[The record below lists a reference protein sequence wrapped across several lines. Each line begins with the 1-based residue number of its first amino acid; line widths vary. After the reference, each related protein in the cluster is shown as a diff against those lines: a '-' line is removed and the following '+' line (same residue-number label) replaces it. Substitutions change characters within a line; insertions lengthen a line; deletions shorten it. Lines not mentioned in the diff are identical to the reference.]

1 MEDKIPD
8 ITNVATKTTLHA
20 KINEVKDDMPN
31 ITNLAANASLNAIIN
46 EVKGK
51 ILTWLLLVFLLL
63 LKIKYPVLVIQK
75 KKKTDHNTK
84 INETE
89 NEIIDHNDDKYITA
103 PEFNKLTENLA
114 ARLKQ
119 VDLASK
125 SGIANFVHKTFQIKV
140 KVKNVTSN
148 KNELNEISKKV

>member
-1 MEDKIPD
+1 MATTSFLTAFKNKIPS
-8 ITNVATKTTLHA
+8 VS
-20 KINEVKDDMPN
+20 
-31 ITNLAANASLNAIIN
+31 NL
-46 EVKGK
+46 V
-51 ILTWLLLVFLLL
+51 
-63 LKIKYPVLVIQK
+63 

-125 SGIANFVHKTFQIKV
+125 SGIANFVHKTF
-140 KVKNVTSN
+140 
-148 KNELNEISKKV
+148 